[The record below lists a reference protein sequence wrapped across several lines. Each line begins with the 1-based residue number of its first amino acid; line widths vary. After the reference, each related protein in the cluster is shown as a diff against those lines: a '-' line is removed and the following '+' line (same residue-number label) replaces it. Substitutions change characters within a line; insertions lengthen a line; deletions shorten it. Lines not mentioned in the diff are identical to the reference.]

1 VSLEVGSEAPPSV
14 DDRRGRDRLVR
25 YLGGFVSVRAMTATN
40 LVREVCERHKTSPI
54 ASIALGRAVM
64 GATLLA
70 NGRDPG
76 ETLQVR
82 ISGGGPLGSIIA
94 EASSSMHCRGFVGEP
109 SAEAATVPE
118 LVGIGEGA
126 TLRVT
131 RTHPFWK
138 SPYSG
143 TVQLKCGEIAE
154 DIVQYLATSE
164 QTPGSMGLSVEWD
177 NEKGCVKHAEGFL
190 VTLLPGWDEASV
202 SVVEANISSFER
214 MESPPDVPREDAICQ
229 HLMRELAGEFQ
240 LEDEPN
246 FRCSCNEQR
255 LLTSLMMLG
264 KTEVLRIL
272 KEKEPVEATC
282 DWCGRDLTVS
292 PDQIRAH
299 MKSEVGEWEVFARES
314 SPRGLRIAEEELSE
328 DRREEMPEQGMADWS

>member
-1 VSLEVGSEAPPSV
+1 M
-14 DDRRGRDRLVR
+14 VR
-25 YLGGFVSVRAMTATN
+25 YLGGFVSVRALTATN
-40 LVREVCERHKTSPI
+40 LVREVCKRHQTSPI

-64 GATLLA
+64 GTALLA

-82 ISGGGPLGSIIA
+82 ISGGGPCGAIIA

-118 LVGIGEGA
+118 LVGTGEEA

-131 RTHPFWK
+131 RMHPFWK
-138 SPYSG
+138 SPYTG

-154 DIVQYLATSE
+154 DIVQYLAMSE
-164 QTPGSMGLSVEWD
+164 QTPASMGLSVEWD
-177 NEKGCVKHAEGFL
+177 KEAGCVRHAEGFL

-202 SVVEANISSFER
+202 GVVETNIKSFER
-214 MESPPDVPREDAICQ
+214 MEAAPDVPREDAICQ
-229 HLMRELAGEFQ
+229 HMMRELAGEFQ
-240 LEDEPN
+240 LEDELR
-246 FRCSCNEQR
+246 FRCSCTEQR

-272 KEKEPVEATC
+272 RDKEPVEATC
-282 DWCGRDLTVS
+282 DWCGRMLTVS
-292 PDQIRAH
+292 PDQIREH
-299 MKSEVGEWEVFARES
+299 LKSEEGEHEVITHTA
-314 SPRGLRIAEEELSE
+314 SPRGLKIAEEELAK
-328 DRREEMPEQGMADWS
+328 DMQEEMPKPGTADWS